1 MTQTRV
7 PTVISVHNVHF
18 EPKVDGCHKNGLTLR
33 AVKGMLMINQEIIKK
48 IEEKF
53 GKKLQYSSDCEALSE
68 AILEETGE
76 RISVATLKRMAG
88 FVSKTCKPRL
98 ATMDILS
105 LYIGYPSY
113 NLLSKELN
121 ADTEISDFA
130 WVEELESKSLKE
142 GTQLQITYDPG
153 RVLVLTYLGNNMF
166 IVNESYKSK
175 LQQGDKVTISHFTK
189 GFELLVSDVVRNGE
203 SLGSYQAAK
212 AGGLTSIEL
221 FLTD

>member
-1 MTQTRV
+1 
-7 PTVISVHNVHF
+7 
-18 EPKVDGCHKNGLTLR
+18 
-33 AVKGMLMINQEIIKK
+33 MLNQEIIKK

-53 GKKLQYSSDCEALSE
+53 GKKLQYSHDCEALSE
-68 AILEETGE
+68 AIAETVGE

-88 FVSKTCKPRL
+88 MVSKKCQPRL
-98 ATMDILS
+98 STMDIIAQ
-105 LYIGYPSY
+105 YIGYPNY
-113 NLLSKELN
+113 QLL
-121 ADTEISDFA
+121 AQDIDDDTEISEFA

-153 RVLVLTYLGNNMF
+153 RVLVLTYLGNDTF

-175 LQQGDKVTISHFTK
+175 LQQGDVVTISHFTK
-189 GFELLVSDVVRNGE
+189 GFELLVADVVRNGE
-203 SLGSYQAAK
+203 SIGSYQAAK